1 MSKLSSTHILCM
13 EDSLEPCV
21 TCRLYSKHG
30 CFLQSNCAR
39 VHRWRQQMI
48 ERSLNAYRKEV
59 IDKNRLPQNSR
70 PTKNYWKIE
79 GA

>member
-1 MSKLSSTHILCM
+1 
-13 EDSLEPCV
+13 
-21 TCRLYSKHG
+21 
-30 CFLQSNCAR
+30 
-39 VHRWRQQMI
+39 MI

-70 PTKNYWKIE
+70 PTKNHWKIE